1 MHADSL
7 ATLATSSV
15 QSLPQVIL
23 VEDLCKPTEMR
34 KQRALIHQIRIRP
47 SWMDPIM
54 LFLKDDIF
62 SEEKGEANKVRRR
75 APRFWLFEN
84 QKLYKRFF
92 SRPYLL
98 CIHPEIVDPLLEEL
112 HEEICGIHTD
122 SRPYL
127 LCIHPE
133 IVDPLLEELHEE
145 ICGIHTDGKS
155 LSHKTLIQGY
165 WWPNMQKKA
174 QEYVKKCDQC

>member
-34 KQRALIHQIRIRP
+34 KQRALIHQIRVRP

-122 SRPYL
+122 
-127 LCIHPE
+127 
-133 IVDPLLEELHEE
+133 
-145 ICGIHTDGKS
+145 GKS